1 MKPGTR
7 ALGVAESFGDGPRST
22 LGGAVIRA
30 DGRTEAFEFGTCA
43 VGGTDST
50 DAVADLWTRLD
61 RPDVQWLLLAGIA
74 PAWYNVLDLRALHD
88 QVGRP
93 VLAVTFE
100 ERAEPLVA
108 ALERAFSGA
117 ELDERCGTFKR
128 QPPRTRLRVTGGDG
142 RSETLFVRAVGCSAN
157 DAHAA
162 VRAFTHEGGRPEP
175 LRVARAAARAADAFR
190 RREPPDD
197 PKL

>member
-108 ALERAFSGA
+108 ALERATATPDSAPGHRGRRP
-117 ELDERCGTFKR
+117 ERDAVRPGGRLFGQRRARGGPSVHTRGRSPGTA
-128 QPPRTRLRVTGGDG
+128 PGGTGGG
-142 RSETLFVRAVGCSAN
+142 A
-157 DAHAA
+157 
-162 VRAFTHEGGRPEP
+162 GGR
-175 LRVARAAARAADAFR
+175 RVPAA
-190 RREPPDD
+190 
-197 PKL
+197 